1 MWASGSVGKAAAIDP
16 FNLCKAILQG
26 LKLQLTKDGYF
37 KQGIV
42 GVQAKWLEADD
53 DVEEYI
59 KDAQVMATQG
69 ETVYRDALTGQ
80 PLISSLVEAARRKEL
95 QYFAEKAVWK
105 LRPRAEAYAN
115 MGKPPITVKWVD
127 VNKGDDDVPNYRS
140 RLVAREI
147 RPPGEASIFAPT
159 PPPWKC

>member
-1 MWASGSVGKAAAIDP
+1 MWASGSVGKAAAIYP

-95 QYFAEKAVWK
+95 QYCAEKAVWK
-105 LRPRAEAYAN
+105 LRPEQ
-115 MGKPPITVKWVD
+115 K
-127 VNKGDDDVPNYRS
+127 
-140 RLVAREI
+140 
-147 RPPGEASIFAPT
+147 PT
-159 PPPWKC
+159 PTWGSHP